1 MLMTNEE
8 LPEFLMNSATL
19 ERAFWRLAVG
29 LYQAQIKYNKNKPVE
44 QQSNIL
50 TIEIKNEENQMTG
63 VITVTNLPI
72 KITPTDAYIA
82 PVEIFGIQNYQAAPE
97 SSSSFPWVID
107 WREGFDTFFHLLIR
121 LAYFQV
127 SEEYNPNSNEF
138 IDLSISQS
146 TTLNDFP
153 MSVSSTVT
161 FPVSNIDS
169 IKDFLCIPKEVITG
183 KSPWKV
189 TTP

>member
-1 MLMTNEE
+1 MKMTNEE
-8 LPEFLMNSATL
+8 LPEFLMNSGTL

-29 LYQAQIKYNKNKPVE
+29 LYKAQIKYNKNKPVE

-50 TIEIKNEENQMTG
+50 AIEIKNEENQMIG
-63 VITVTNLPI
+63 VITVTDLPI
-72 KITPTDAYIA
+72 RIIPTDAYIA

-97 SSSSFPWVID
+97 GSSSFPWIIN
-107 WREGFDTFFHLLIR
+107 WRNGFDTFFHLLIR
-121 LAYFQV
+121 LVYFQV
-127 SEEYNPNSNEF
+127 SEEYNPNSNDF

-146 TTLNDFP
+146 TTLNDFA

-161 FPVSNIDS
+161 FPVINVDDITE
-169 IKDFLCIPKEVITG
+169 FLCIPKEVMTG
-183 KSPWKV
+183 PSPWKV